1 MAIFASQ
8 PQSPVRFQKEQSK
21 NTRIQSL
28 MKRREF
34 LQHLA
39 IGAGAAALSP
49 HCLFGK
55 TPSPSD
61 GKADWIYKGG
71 LIYTVDPAQPSA
83 EVVAVRGDQIVFVG
97 SANSVGAWQGLN
109 TRIVNLDGGMLM
121 PGFVDA
127 HAHPESGVSKVGL
140 DLTAVK
146 GKEAI
151 LSRVREYVAKHPG
164 TDVLRGFGWN
174 PSEIIPSREWLDPVT
189 GERPLYL
196 ISFDAHD
203 IWFNTA
209 AMKAA
214 GIGANT
220 PDPAPGAQYFVRGT
234 DGVPTGYGVEVG
246 ALMRVAV
253 PLGVFSPQNVRASQA
268 LMLDPAP
275 SWGVTSLFNAGI
287 IIGEHSQDAQW
298 VYEELIKRDKAGNLP
313 VRLTGCAWTRSGA
326 NDPKM
331 IVAHLAD
338 WNKNLKS
345 EHLKIDICKLW
356 SDGTV
361 LSGGALLL
369 EPFADQKDNYGR
381 MTFAKAEIVAQA
393 LEVQKA
399 GFDMHIHVDA
409 DGSAR
414 TVLDAL
420 EEVQKQLGVA
430 GRRHVVTHNSTV
442 HPKDIP
448 RYKAQHL
455 IANCTPM
462 WGTNYNGDYIETF
475 TKALGS
481 RRVEEEI
488 FPYGDLVRSGAIVTY
503 GSDVPG
509 IEIPDAPPLMGLEAA
524 VTRRRPGHSNDPVFV
539 ARQKVTL
546 AQAIQCYT
554 NNGAYQMRLEDQVGS
569 IAVGKK
575 ADLVFLEKDLF
586 KVSPDTIHS
595 TKVVQ
600 TMMDGNVTHSLL

>member
-1 MAIFASQ
+1 
-8 PQSPVRFQKEQSK
+8 
-21 NTRIQSL
+21 

-34 LQHLA
+34 LQNLA
-39 IGAGAAALSP
+39 LGAGICALSP
-49 HCLFGK
+49 HALFARA
-55 TPSPSD
+55 PSPND
-61 GKADWIYKGG
+61 GKADWIYMKG
-71 LIYTVDPAQPSA
+71 LVYTVDPARPTA
-83 EVVAVRGDQIVFVG
+83 EAVAVRGNRIVYVG
-97 SANSVGAWQGLN
+97 SARDVGVWQGPK
-109 TRIVNLDGGMLM
+109 TRTVNLAGGMLM

-140 DLTAVK
+140 DLTGVK
-146 GKEAI
+146 GRDEI
-151 LSRVREYVAKHPG
+151 LSRVRAYVGKNPG
-164 TDVLRGFGWN
+164 TELLKGFGWN
-174 PSEIIPSREWLDPVT
+174 PSELKPNREWLDPIT
-189 GERPLYL
+189 GDRPMYL
-196 ISFDAHD
+196 ISFDSHD
-203 IWFNTA
+203 VWFNTA

-214 GIGANT
+214 GIGADT
-220 PDPAPGAQYFVRGT
+220 PDPTPGSQYFVRGA

-246 ALMRVAV
+246 AVMRVAV
-253 PLGVFSPQNVRASQA
+253 PLGLFSPQNVRASQA

-275 SWGVTSLFNAGI
+275 SWGVTSLFNAGVI
-287 IIGEHSQDAQW
+287 VGAHSQDARW
-298 VYEELIKRDKAGNLP
+298 VYEELIARDRAGNLP
-313 VRLTGCAWTRSGA
+313 LRITGCAWTREGS

-331 IVAHLAD
+331 IVDHLVD
-338 WNKNLKS
+338 WNRNLSS
-345 EHLKIDICKLW
+345 EHLKIDICKMW

-369 EPFADQKDNYGR
+369 EPFADKKNDSGR
-381 MTFAKAEIVAQA
+381 MTFAKAEILAQA

-409 DGSAR
+409 DGSVR

-420 EEVQKQLGVA
+420 EEVQKRLGPG

-442 HPKDIP
+442 HPHDLP
-448 RYKAQHL
+448 RYKKLGL

-475 TKALGS
+475 TKALGA

-488 FPYGDLVRSGAIVTY
+488 FPYGDLVRSGAVVTY

-524 VTRRRPGHSNDPVFV
+524 VTRKRPGHPDDPVFV

-546 AQAIQCYT
+546 AQAIRCYT
-554 NNGAYQMRLEDQVGS
+554 FNGAYQLRLEDQVGS

-586 KVSPDTIHS
+586 KVSPDKIHA
-595 TKVVQ
+595 TRVVQ
-600 TMMDGNVTHSLL
+600 TMMDGKVTHSQL

>member
-1 MAIFASQ
+1 MLFA
-8 PQSPVRFQKEQSK
+8 K
-21 NTRIQSL
+21 
-28 MKRREF
+28 
-34 LQHLA
+34 A
-39 IGAGAAALSP
+39 
-49 HCLFGK
+49 
-55 TPSPSD
+55 PSPND
-61 GKADWIYKGG
+61 GKADWIFKGG
-71 LIYTVDPAQPSA
+71 LIYTVDPARPTA
-83 EVVAVRGDQIVFVG
+83 EAVAVRGNLIVFVG
-97 SANSVGAWQGLN
+97 SVRDVEAWQGPA
-109 TRIVNLDGGMLM
+109 TRIVNLGGGMLM

-127 HAHPESGVSKVGL
+127 HAHPESGVAKVGL
-140 DLTAVK
+140 DLTGVK
-146 GKEAI
+146 GKDAI
-151 LSRVREYVAKHPG
+151 LARVREYVEKNPG
-164 TDVLRGFGWN
+164 TGVLKGFGWN
-174 PSEIIPSREWLDPVT
+174 PSEIKPSRDWLDPIT
-189 GERPLYL
+189 GDRPMYF

-220 PDPAPGAQYFVRGT
+220 PDPDPGSQYFVRGA
-234 DGVPTGYGVEVG
+234 DGVPTGYGVEAG
-246 ALMRVAV
+246 AVMRVAV
-253 PLGVFSPQNVRASQA
+253 PLGLFSPQNVHASQA

-275 SWGVTSLFNAGI
+275 SWGVTSLFNAGVI
-287 IIGEHSQDAQW
+287 VGERSQDAQW
-298 VYEELIKRDKAGNLP
+298 VWEELIKRDKAGNLP
-313 VRLTGCAWTRSGA
+313 LRLTGCAWTRNGS

-331 IVAHLAD
+331 IAAHLVD
-338 WNKNLKS
+338 WNKNHKS
-345 EHLKIDICKLW
+345 EHVKIDICKLW

-361 LSGGALLL
+361 LSRGALLL
-369 EPFADQKDNYGR
+369 EPFADKKDDYGR
-381 MTFAKAEIVAQA
+381 MTFTKAEILAQA

-420 EEVQKQLGVA
+420 EEVQKQLGLG

-442 HPKDIP
+442 SPQDMP
-448 RYKAQHL
+448 RYKKLNL

-462 WGTNYNGDYIETF
+462 WGTNYNGDYIESF
-475 TKALGS
+475 TKALGA

-509 IEIPDAPPLMGLEAA
+509 IEIVDCPPLRGLEAA
-524 VTRRRPGHSNDPVFV
+524 VTRKRPGYPNDPIFV

-546 AQAIQCYT
+546 AQALQCYT
-554 NNGAYQMRLEDQVGS
+554 YNGAYQMRMEDQVGS

-586 KVSPDTIHS
+586 KISPDKIHS

-600 TMMDGNVTHSLL
+600 TMMDGKVTHSLL

>member
-1 MAIFASQ
+1 
-8 PQSPVRFQKEQSK
+8 
-21 NTRIQSL
+21 

-34 LQHLA
+34 LKLLA
-39 IGAGAAALSP
+39 IGAGTFVLP
-49 HCLFGK
+49 PQLLFAK
-55 TPSPSD
+55 TPSSKD

-71 LIYTVDPAQPSA
+71 LIYTVDPVRPTA
-83 EVVAVRGDQIVFVG
+83 EAVAVRGNRIVFVG
-97 SANSVGAWQGLN
+97 RVSDVDAWRGPN
-109 TRIVNLDGGMLM
+109 TRVVNLAGGMLL

-140 DLTAVK
+140 DLTGVK
-146 GKEAI
+146 GKDAI
-151 LSRVREYVAKHPG
+151 LTRVREYVGKNPG

-174 PSEIIPSREWLDPVT
+174 PSEIKPSREWLDPVT
-189 GERPLYL
+189 GNRPMYL

-203 IWFNTA
+203 VWFNTA

-214 GIGANT
+214 GIGADT
-220 PDPAPGAQYFVRGT
+220 PDPTPGSQYFVRGA

-246 ALMRVAV
+246 AMMRVAV
-253 PLGVFSPQNVRASQA
+253 PLGVFSPQSVRASQA

-275 SWGVTSLFNAGI
+275 SWGVTSLFNAGVI
-287 IIGEHSQDAQW
+287 VGKRSQDAQW
-298 VYEELIKRDKAGNLP
+298 VYEELIKRDQAGNLP
-313 VRLTGCAWTRSGA
+313 VRITGCAWTREGA

-331 IVAHLAD
+331 IADHLVD

-345 EHLKIDICKLW
+345 EHLKIDVCKLW

-369 EPFADQKDNYGR
+369 EPFAGTKDNYGR
-381 MTFAKAEIVAQA
+381 MTFTRAEIVAQA
-393 LEVQKA
+393 LEAQKA

-409 DGSAR
+409 DGAAR
-414 TVLDAL
+414 TVLNAL
-420 EEVQKQLGVA
+420 EEVQKKLGPEN
-430 GRRHVVTHNSTV
+430 RRHVITHNSTV
-442 HPKDIP
+442 HPQDIP
-448 RYKAQHL
+448 RYKKRHI

-475 TKALGS
+475 NKALGA

-524 VTRRRPGHSNDPVFV
+524 VTRRRPGYPNDPVFV

-554 NNGAYQMRLEDQVGS
+554 YNGAYQMRMEDQVGS
-569 IAVGKK
+569 IAAGKK
-575 ADLVFLEKDLF
+575 ADLVFLEKNLF

-595 TKVVQ
+595 TRVVQ
-600 TMMDGNVTHSLL
+600 TMMDGKVTHSLL

>member
-1 MAIFASQ
+1 
-8 PQSPVRFQKEQSK
+8 
-21 NTRIQSL
+21 

-34 LQHLA
+34 LKLLA
-39 IGAGAAALSP
+39 IGVGTFVLP
-49 HCLFGK
+49 PQLLFAK
-55 TPSPSD
+55 TPSPKD
-61 GKADWIYKGG
+61 GKADWIYQGG
-71 LIYTVDPAQPSA
+71 LIYTVDPVRPKA
-83 EVVAVRGDQIVFVG
+83 EAVAVRGNRIVFVG
-97 SANSVGAWQGLN
+97 RVSDVEAWRGPN
-109 TRIVNLDGGMLM
+109 TRVVNLAGGMLL

-140 DLTAVK
+140 DLTGVK
-146 GKEAI
+146 GKDAI
-151 LSRVREYVAKHPG
+151 LTRVREYVGKNPG

-174 PSEIIPSREWLDPVT
+174 PSEIKPAREWLDPVT
-189 GERPLYL
+189 GNRPMYL

-203 IWFNTA
+203 VWFNTA

-214 GIGANT
+214 GIGADT
-220 PDPAPGAQYFVRGT
+220 PDPTPGSQYFVRGA
-234 DGVPTGYGVEVG
+234 DGVPTGYGVEV
-246 ALMRVAV
+246 AAMMRVAV
-253 PLGVFSPQNVRASQA
+253 PLGVFSPQSVRASQA

-275 SWGVTSLFNAGI
+275 SWGVTSLANAGVI
-287 IIGEHSQDAQW
+287 VGARSQDARW
-298 VYEELIKRDKAGNLP
+298 VYEELIKRDQAGNLP
-313 VRLTGCAWTRSGA
+313 VRITGCAWTREGA

-331 IVAHLAD
+331 ITAHLVD

-345 EHLKIDICKLW
+345 EHLKIDVCKLW

-369 EPFADQKDNYGR
+369 EPFAGKKDDYGR
-381 MTFAKAEIVAQA
+381 MTFTRAEIVAQT

-399 GFDMHIHVDA
+399 GFDMQIHVDA
-409 DGSAR
+409 DGSVR
-414 TVLDAL
+414 TVLNAL
-420 EEVQKQLGVA
+420 EEVQKKLGP
-430 GRRHVVTHNSTV
+430 GNRRHVITHNSTV
-442 HPKDIP
+442 HPQDIP
-448 RYKAQHL
+448 RYRKLHL

-475 TKALGS
+475 NKALGA

-524 VTRRRPGHSNDPVFV
+524 VTRRRPGYPNDKVFV

-554 NNGAYQMRLEDQVGS
+554 YNGAYQMRMEDQVGS
-569 IAVGKK
+569 IAAGKK
-575 ADLVFLEKDLF
+575 ADLVFLEKNLF

-595 TKVVQ
+595 TRVVQ
-600 TMMDGNVTHSLL
+600 TMMDGKVTHSLL

>member
-1 MAIFASQ
+1 MD
-8 PQSPVRFQKEQSK
+8 
-21 NTRIQSL
+21 
-28 MKRREF
+28 RRTF
-34 LQHLA
+34 LQNLA
-39 IGAGAAALSP
+39 VGAGICALSP
-49 HCLFGK
+49 HLLFAK
-55 TPSPSD
+55 APSPNN

-71 LIYTVDPAQPSA
+71 LIYTVDPARPTA
-83 EVVAVRGDQIVFVG
+83 EAVAVRGNRIVFVG
-97 SANSVGAWQGLN
+97 NVKDVGAWQGPN
-109 TRIVNLDGGMLM
+109 TRTVNLEGGMLM

-127 HAHPESGVSKVGL
+127 HAHPESGVTKVGL
-140 DLTAVK
+140 DLTGVK
-146 GKEAI
+146 GKDAI
-151 LSRVREYVAKHPG
+151 LSRVHEYVGKNPG
-164 TDVLRGFGWN
+164 TGVLRGFGWN
-174 PSEIIPSREWLDPVT
+174 PSELKPSREWLDPVT
-189 GERPLYL
+189 GGRPMYL

-214 GIGANT
+214 GIGADT
-220 PDPAPGAQYFVRGT
+220 PDPEPGSQYFVRGT

-246 ALMRVAV
+246 AVMRVAV

-275 SWGVTSLFNAGI
+275 SWGVTSLFNAGVLV
-287 IIGEHSQDAQW
+287 GERSQDAQW
-298 VYEELIKRDKAGNLP
+298 VWEELIKRDKAGKLP
-313 VRLTGCAWTRSGA
+313 LRVTGCAWTRNGS
-326 NDPKM
+326 NDPQM
-331 IVAHLAD
+331 IAAHLVD
-338 WNKNLKS
+338 WNKNITS
-345 EHLKIDICKLW
+345 EHVKINVCKLW

-361 LSGGALLL
+361 LSRGALLL
-369 EPFADQKDNYGR
+369 EPFADKKDDYGR
-381 MTFAKAEIVAQA
+381 MSFTKAEILAQA

-409 DGSAR
+409 DGSVR

-420 EEVQKQLGVA
+420 EEVQKKLGSG

-442 HPKDIP
+442 SPKDIP
-448 RYKAQHL
+448 RYKQLNL

-475 TKALGS
+475 VKALGA

-509 IEIPDAPPLMGLEAA
+509 IEIVDTPPLMGLEAA
-524 VTRRRPGHSNDPVFV
+524 VTRKRPGYPNDPVFI

-554 NNGAYQMRLEDQVGS
+554 LNGAYQMRMEDQVGS

-586 KVSPDTIHS
+586 KVSPDKIHS
-595 TKVVQ
+595 TRVVQ
-600 TMMDGNVTHSLL
+600 TMMDGKVTHSLL